1 MDGQAIPDVRR
12 GKPSLATA
20 GVTPQT
26 KDSSVRYGN
35 NYGHLDLREQRR
47 HIQRCWRTCSHGRW
61 DQLETP
67 PDLDIAQAATFDDLE
82 TVGRRAGIDPEY
94 LEHYGDNVAKIRLSA
109 LDRAQTQPRA
119 KYVLVSAI
127 TPTPLGEG
135 KTTTT
140 VGLGQAFAHI
150 GKSATIAVRQ
160 PSLGPT
166 FGIKGGAAGGGY
178 SQVIPMERLNLHLT
192 GDFHAVTAAHNMLAA
207 LIDNHLFQGN
217 ETGLDPATIT
227 WRRVLDVNDRS
238 LRNIVIGLG
247 GRNDGITR
255 QAGFEI
261 TAASE
266 VMAVLALAGSTHDLR
281 VRLGRIVIGYRFDG
295 TAVTA
300 EDISGAGAM
309 AAILIDALK
318 PNLLQTLEHT
328 PALVHAGPFGNI
340 AHGNS
345 SVMADLIGI
354 DGPDILLTEAGFGAD
369 MGAERFCNIKCRA
382 SGLQPDAAVLVVT
395 VRALKAHSGAH
406 KIVAG
411 RPLPAELF
419 ANNPEEVRAGA
430 VNMVKQ
436 IENLARH
443 GLRTVVAIN
452 AFPQDHGDEHRV
464 IEEIAATHGCTARV
478 TTHHADGGAGAIELA
493 QAVWDTAEAGSQ
505 FRFLYEPELGLAD
518 KIERV
523 ATEIYGADGIDLSP
537 SAQRQLEGLEA
548 NGFSNLGICIAKTH
562 LSISSDPTLRGAP
575 RGWRLPVREVRAS
588 VGAGFLYAI
597 CGDMQ
602 TMPGL
607 GAHPAAHRIDID
619 ANGTIT
625 GLS

>member
-1 MDGQAIPDVRR
+1 L
-12 GKPSLATA
+12 S
-20 GVTPQT
+20 
-26 KDSSVRYGN
+26 
-35 NYGHLDLREQRR
+35 
-47 HIQRCWRTCSHGRW
+47 
-61 DQLETP
+61 TP
-67 PDLDIAQAATFDDLE
+67 PDLEIAQAAKFENLE
-82 TVGRRAGIDPEY
+82 TISRRAGIEPDH
-94 LEHYGDNVAKIRLSA
+94 LEPYGDNVAKIRLSA
-109 LDRAQTQPRA
+109 LGRASTTPRA

-140 VGLGQAFAHI
+140 VGLGQAFSHI
-150 GKSATIAVRQ
+150 GKSATIAIRQ

-192 GDFHAVTAAHNMLAA
+192 GDFHAVTSAHNMLAA
-207 LIDNHLFQGN
+207 LVDNHLFQGN
-217 ETGLDPATIT
+217 EIGLDPETIT
-227 WRRVLDVNDRS
+227 WRRVLDVNDRA

-255 QAGFEI
+255 QTGFEI

-266 VMAVLALAGSTHDLR
+266 VMAILALASSVEDLR
-281 VRLGRIVIGYRFDG
+281 VRLGRVVVGYRFDG
-295 TAVTA
+295 AAVTA

-354 DGPDILLTEAGFGAD
+354 NGPDVLLTEAGFGAD

-382 SGLQPDAAVLVVT
+382 SGLRPDAAVLVVT

-406 KIVAG
+406 RIVAG
-411 RPLPAELF
+411 KPLPSKLF
-419 ANNPEEVRAGA
+419 DNSPDEVRAGA
-430 VNMVKQ
+430 ANMVKQ

-452 AFPQDHGDEHRV
+452 AFPEDHPDEHRA
-464 IEEIAATHGCTARV
+464 IEEIAAAQGCTARV
-478 TTHHADGGAGAIELA
+478 TTHHADGGEGAVALA
-493 QAVWDTAEAGSQ
+493 QAVWEAAEAGSE
-505 FRFLYEPELGLAD
+505 FRYLYEPEMGLSD
-518 KIERV
+518 KIERI
-523 ATEIYGADGIDLSP
+523 ATEIYGADGIDLSVT
-537 SAQRQLEGLEA
+537 ARRQLETLEA
-548 NGFSNLGICIAKTH
+548 NGFSHLGICIAKTH

-575 RGWRLPVREVRAS
+575 TGWRLPVREVRAS
-588 VGAGFLYAI
+588 VGAGFLYAV

-607 GAHPAAHRIDID
+607 GVHPAAHRIDID
-619 ANGTIT
+619 LLGNIT
-625 GLS
+625 SLS